1 MRNLRAFATLA
12 YLLVSLG
19 AYAQN
24 PIKISGYV
32 YDADGN
38 PLELVNIRIKNTLT
52 GTMSN
57 EKGHYS
63 FSAQAKDSLTVVYSC
78 LGYNT
83 AERILPKPEAD
94 INLNV
99 RMNYISFELGETV
112 VTAIRRQTNTMET
125 VDAGRVRLLPDPAG
139 GSIESLVVTFAG
151 VSSQNELSSQYSV
164 RGGSFDENIVYVN
177 GIEVFR
183 PLLIR
188 SGQQEGLSFINPD
201 MTESVSFASGGFEA
215 RYGDKMSSVL
225 DIAYKKPKAFEGS
238 ASASLLGANAYIGSS
253 AGKFTQVTGLRY
265 KTGRSLLNTMDTN
278 AEYDPNFIDLQTYMT
293 YRFTP
298 KWEVNLL
305 GNIASN
311 TYRFIPKSRETK
323 YGTIDIH
330 KTFWVDLTGNEEDK
344 FRTFF
349 GALTIKHNPNENNE
363 TGLQVSGF
371 NSFEK
376 ESYDISG
383 EYLLSEN
390 AASNPDEG
398 ENTVSSLSRA
408 KYHEHARNRL
418 SATVM
423 NATVYGQHKLNN
435 NTIKWGLTIQQ
446 EKIHDKISEWE
457 MRDSAGYSLP
467 STGDAVNVISNLY
480 SDQRISSNRYSG
492 YIQDVFK
499 FRTGQ
504 GLFTLTGGVRGSY
517 WDYNREFIF
526 SPRVSLGFIPNFN
539 QDLTMRF
546 ATGIYYQS
554 PFYKELRLESRDA
567 AGNTVITLNSSL
579 KSQRSIHLIAGGDY
593 TFKADNRNYK
603 ITTELYYKKLDNLIP
618 YTVDNIKIRYYGE
631 NSAKGYVAGIDM
643 KFFGE
648 FVPGTDSWLS
658 VSLMKAQQVINGITK
673 VPMPNDQ
680 GYSISLFFQ
689 DYFPG
694 HERIKMNLKGVLAG
708 GLPHTMPHKGWEGG
722 FLRASA
728 YKRVD
733 IGLSYQLAGG
743 TDAIMDRG
751 FFRNLKNIWLGID
764 CFNLFGIT
772 NTNSYYWIT
781 DVYNEQHPIPNYLT
795 GRQLN
800 ARLIVDF

>member
-1 MRNLRAFATLA
+1 
-12 YLLVSLG
+12 
-19 AYAQN
+19 
-24 PIKISGYV
+24 
-32 YDADGN
+32 
-38 PLELVNIRIKNTLT
+38 LELVNIRIKNTLT
-52 GTMSN
+52 GAMSN
-57 EKGHYS
+57 EKGYYS
-63 FSAQAKDSLTVVYSC
+63 FSASASDSLTVIYSC
-78 LGYNT
+78 LGYNK
-83 AERILPKPEAD
+83 AERILPKPEGEVH
-94 INLNV
+94 LNV
-99 RMNYISFELGETV
+99 RMNYASYDLGEAV

-125 VDAGRVRLLPDPAG
+125 IDAERVRLLPDPAG

-164 RGGSFDENIVYVN
+164 RGGSFDENMVYVN

-201 MTESVSFASGGFEA
+201 MTESVNFASGGFEP

-225 DIAYKKPKAFEGS
+225 DIAYKKPKTLEGS
-238 ASASLLGANAYIGSS
+238 ASASLLGANAYVGSS
-253 AGKFTQVTGLRY
+253 AGKLTQVTGLRY
-265 KTGRSLLNTMDTN
+265 KTGRSLLKTMDTD
-278 AEYDPNFIDLQTYMT
+278 AEYAPDFIDLQTYIT

-298 KWEVNLL
+298 KWEVSLL

-311 TYRFIPKSRETK
+311 TYRFIPKSRETRF
-323 YGTIDIH
+323 GTTNTT
-330 KTFWVDLTGNEEDK
+330 KTFWVDLTGKEKDE

-349 GALTIKHNPNENNE
+349 GTLTAKYNPDDKTE
-363 TGLQVSGF
+363 TGLLISGF

-390 AASNPDEG
+390 AASNPGQDE
-398 ENTVSSLSRA
+398 EDISSLSRA
-408 KYHEHARNRL
+408 SYHEHARNRL

-423 NATVYGQHKLNN
+423 NATVYGQHRLNN
-435 NTIKWGLTIQQ
+435 NTVKWGVTLQH
-446 EKIHDKISEWE
+446 EKIQDRISEWE

-480 SDQRISSNRYSG
+480 SNHMISSNRYLA
-492 YIQDVFK
+492 YVQDVFK

-504 GLFTLTGGVRGSY
+504 GLFTLTGGIRGSY
-517 WDYNREFIF
+517 WEYNKEFIF
-526 SPRVSLGFIPNFN
+526 SPRFSLGFIPNFN
-539 QDLTMRF
+539 QNLTMRL

-554 PFYKELRLESRDA
+554 PFYKELRLESKDA
-567 AGNTVITLNSSL
+567 AGNNVITLNDKI

-593 TFKADNRNYK
+593 TFKADGRNYK
-603 ITTELYYKKLDNLIP
+603 VTAELYYKKLDNLIP
-618 YTVDNIKIRYYGE
+618 YTIDNVKIRYYGD
-631 NSAKGYVAGIDM
+631 NLAKGYVMGVDM

-658 VSLMKAQQVINGITK
+658 VSLLKTNQTINNGTTTVKA
-673 VPMPNDQ
+673 PMPNDQ
-680 GYSISLFFQ
+680 GYNLSLFFQ

-694 HERIKMNLKGVLAG
+694 HERVKLNLKGVLAG
-708 GLPHTMPHKGWEGG
+708 GLPHTIPHEGWEGG
-722 FLRASA
+722 FFRSSA

-743 TDAIMDRG
+743 TDALMDRG
-751 FFRNLKNIWLGID
+751 LFRNLKNVWLGVD
-764 CFNLFGIT
+764 CFNLLGI
-772 NTNSYYWIT
+772 NNVNSYYWIT
-781 DVYNEQHPIPNYLT
+781 DVYNVQHSIPNYLT

-800 ARLIVDF
+800 VRLIVDF